1 MDLNWTEKNREQLWA
16 EAAVAYKNGEKWYLE
31 QESQEVLD
39 TQSSDFRQ
47 FDPWHEVIERF
58 ISGNGLNCSTTEIM
72 EQGLRLE
79 KYQMTRSSEM
89 RVGDIMRQLGYERV
103 RRRIYGDRKYVW
115 VQNKKDNVIEIDKPK
130 AVVENVDVEF

>member
-1 MDLNWTEKNREQLWA
+1 
-16 EAAVAYKNGEKWYLE
+16 
-31 QESQEVLD
+31 
-39 TQSSDFRQ
+39 
-47 FDPWHEVIERF
+47 
-58 ISGNGLNCSTTEIM
+58 M